1 MNLFEP
7 RTFSTDWEIMV
18 LDKLQRTVGE
28 EKLMAFA
35 SLLSHELKL
44 PVTVDWNTLE
54 CAMGI
59 NTSFTQLGE
68 RLETVTR
75 RAAQLLG
82 EWDLTLYRTGA
93 HPLERMFNAN
103 HIHIGTL
110 RDESAAITLET
121 ALLPYTAAFAALAAN
136 SALSSGRRG
145 QWKSYRV
152 AHNAN
157 GCAIPVAPRAPHF
170 SQSVF
175 GFDGGTK
182 MQGAPTLE
190 MRIGDAATSHRFLAE
205 FATFVAAFVHH
216 LGTTLLPKGRP
227 PALPLS
233 KVKGEWE
240 ISPGDYKNALV
251 NRWSAAKHGLQAG
264 FHTRDGQIAVT
275 ELISQMLDECQTSLE
290 TLGTRREDFKLIE
303 AMLQKRVTQADWT
316 NEIAGRYPDAWV
328 FVSAHSKVA
337 RDGVVFEEWLQ
348 SAPTLETVSAPDD
361 EEILQIHLKAIGEG
375 THFYRSREVMHLP
388 PPMADEIIE
397 KLIAQGQLRRDESA
411 KRGVTLSRTQ
421 P

>member
-1 MNLFEP
+1 MNHNNLFEP
-7 RTFSTDWEIMV
+7 LTFSTDWEIMV

-35 SLLSHELKL
+35 SLLSHELQL
-44 PVTVDWNTLE
+44 PITVDWNTLE

-59 NTSFTQLGE
+59 NTSYAQLGE
-68 RLETVTR
+68 RLETVMR

-82 EWDLTLYRTGA
+82 EWDLSLYRTGA

-110 RDESAAITLET
+110 RDESAAIALES
-121 ALLPYTAAFAALAAN
+121 ALLPYTPAFAALASN
-136 SALSSGRRG
+136 SALSHGRRG
-145 QWKSYRV
+145 EWKSYRV

-157 GCAIPVAPRAPHF
+157 GCALPVQPRTAQF

-182 MQGAPTLE
+182 MQGAPTFE

-216 LGTTLLPKGRP
+216 LGTQAPR
-227 PALPLS
+227 
-233 KVKGEWE
+233 E
-240 ISPGDYKNALV
+240 ISPDEYQNALV
-251 NRWSAAKHGLQAG
+251 NRWSAAKHGLQSSFRIG
-264 FHTRDGQIAVT
+264 DREVPVT
-275 ELISQMLDECQTSLE
+275 ALLSRMLDDCQTALGSL
-290 TLGTRREDFKLIE
+290 GAGRDDFPLIE
-303 AMLQKRVTQADWT
+303 TMLQKRVTQADWT

-337 RDGVVFEEWLQ
+337 RDGAVFEEWLET
-348 SAPTLETVSAPDD
+348 APELEVVAAPDD
-361 EEILQIHLKAIGEG
+361 EAILQIHLDAIGEG
-375 THFYRSREVMHLP
+375 THFYRSRQVMQLP
-388 PPMADEIIE
+388 PPLADEIIA
-397 KLIAQGQLRRDESA
+397 KLIGAGQLRRDESP
-411 KRGVTLSRTQ
+411 KRGVTLSRIQ
-421 P
+421 S

>member
-1 MNLFEP
+1 MNNNNLFEP

-35 SLLSHELKL
+35 SLLSRELEL
-44 PVTVDWNTLE
+44 PVTIDWNTLE

-59 NTSFTQLGE
+59 NTSYEQLHD
-68 RLETVTR
+68 RLELVTS

-82 EWDLTLYRTGA
+82 EWDLALYRTGA

-110 RDESAAITLET
+110 CDESAAIALET
-121 ALLPYTAAFAALAAN
+121 TLLPYTPAFAALAAN
-136 SALSSGRRG
+136 SALSAGRRG
-145 QWKSYRV
+145 EWKSYRV

-157 GCAIPVAPRAPHF
+157 GCAIPVQPRTAHF
-170 SQSVF
+170 SQFTF
-175 GFDGGTK
+175 GFDGGAK
-182 MQGAPTLE
+182 LYGAPTFE

-216 LGTTLLPKGRP
+216 LGTQAPR
-227 PALPLS
+227 
-233 KVKGEWE
+233 E
-240 ISPGDYKNALV
+240 ISPGDYKNALI
-251 NRWSAAKHGLQAG
+251 NRWSAAKHGLQSS
-264 FHTRDGQIAVT
+264 FCTHNGQISVT
-275 ELISQMLDECQTSLE
+275 ELLSQMLDECQTSLE
-290 TLGTRREDFKLIE
+290 TLGAKRDDFKLIE

-316 NEIAGRYPDAWV
+316 NEIASRYPDAWV

-348 SAPTLETVSAPDD
+348 TAPTLETIPALD
-361 EEILQIHLKAIGEG
+361 EEQLLQVHLDAIGEG
-375 THFYRSREVMHLP
+375 THFYRSRQVMHLP
-388 PPMADEIIE
+388 PPVADDIIE
-397 KLIAQGQLRRDESA
+397 TLISAGQLRREESP
-411 KRGVTLSRTQ
+411 KRGITLSRVAVSDQ
-421 P
+421 Q

>member
-35 SLLSHELKL
+35 SLLSHELEL

-59 NTSFTQLGE
+59 NHSFAQLGE

-110 RDESAAITLET
+110 RDESAAIDLET
-121 ALLPYTAAFAALAAN
+121 ALMPYTPAFAALAAN
-136 SALSSGRRG
+136 SALSAGRQG
-145 QWKSYRV
+145 EWKSYRV

-157 GCAIPVAPRAPHF
+157 RCLRPVQPRVAAL
-170 SQSVF
+170 SQITYDL
-175 GFDGGTK
+175 DGGGK
-182 MQGAPTLE
+182 LYGAPTFE
-190 MRIGDAATSHRFLAE
+190 MRIGDAATSHHFLAE

-216 LGTTLLPKGRP
+216 LGTQAPR
-227 PALPLS
+227 
-233 KVKGEWE
+233 E
-240 ISPGDYKNALV
+240 ISPTAYQNALI

-264 FHTRDGQIAVT
+264 FRTRDGQIAVT

-290 TLGTRREDFKLIE
+290 TLGAKREDFKLIE
-303 AMLQKRVTQADWT
+303 TMLQKRVTQADWT

-337 RDGVVFEEWLQ
+337 RDGIVFEEWLQ
-348 SAPTLETVSAPDD
+348 SAPALETFPAPDD
-361 EEILQIHLKAIGEG
+361 EAILQIHLKAIGEG

-388 PPMADEIIE
+388 PPIADEIIE
-397 KLIAQGQLRRDESA
+397 KLIAQGQLRRNESPR
-411 KRGVTLSRTQ
+411 RGVTLSQIQ